1 LSGNPITHFK
11 IVAETRDEIVKEWII
26 ILASLTNVHRVKFP
40 GCYIDDKMLCAL
52 AATLETFQNLWEL
65 ELGGNKFKNVTCL
78 AGLSNVKDLHLANN
92 IIDTVKPLATLLKL
106 TDLQLSGN
114 RLTNVSLNTFVN
126 LKYLHLDDNSIR
138 TIEGLDALVQLEWLL
153 FKNNQIS
160 EINMN
165 FAPLVRLQKLDL
177 SMNKISNVTSLRT
190 LPNLPELKLRV
201 ILTGNPIHQA
211 HILSL
216 REELMNVM
224 IDF

>member
-1 LSGNPITHFK
+1 MVLRQTLYIPDSL
-11 IVAETRDEIVKEWII
+11 ET
-26 ILASLTNVHRVKFP
+26 S
-40 GCYIDDKMLCAL
+40 L
-52 AATLETFQNLWEL
+52 AAQTWY
-65 ELGGNKFKNVTCL
+65 
-78 AGLSNVKDLHLANN
+78 
-92 IIDTVKPLATLLKL
+92 TV
-106 TDLQLSGN
+106 
-114 RLTNVSLNTFVN
+114 
-126 LKYLHLDDNSIR
+126 
-138 TIEGLDALVQLEWLL
+138 
-153 FKNNQIS
+153 
-160 EINMN
+160 N